1 MKRKK
6 TKHKGRARAIYVL
19 GGRRAE
25 EWRRIPHFEPILI
38 RGSRGVRKRVPS
50 GASGASFACHLNA

>member
-1 MKRKK
+1 M
-6 TKHKGRARAIYVL
+6 L

>member
-1 MKRKK
+1 M
-6 TKHKGRARAIYVL
+6 L

-38 RGSRGVRKRVPS
+38 RGTRGVRERVP
-50 GASGASFACHLNA
+50 SGASFACHLNA